1 MEVSAEF
8 GYLPDK
14 AEEFRML
21 GVGSPALSPRCRKSL
36 GRSSVAGVYSSGRF
50 WYTQLA
56 LVSVFLIVVAK
67 PTSFLSSSFSPSG
80 HKTPVSHYIIVPCVF
95 KHNIVL

>member
-21 GVGSPALSPRCRKSL
+21 GVVSPALSPRCRKSL
-36 GRSSVAGVYSSGRF
+36 GRSSLAGVYSSGRF
-50 WYTQLA
+50 WYRQLA

-67 PTSFLSSSFSPSG
+67 QRHSFLLVFLPQDT
-80 HKTPVSHYIIVPCVF
+80 KLQFLII
-95 KHNIVL
+95 